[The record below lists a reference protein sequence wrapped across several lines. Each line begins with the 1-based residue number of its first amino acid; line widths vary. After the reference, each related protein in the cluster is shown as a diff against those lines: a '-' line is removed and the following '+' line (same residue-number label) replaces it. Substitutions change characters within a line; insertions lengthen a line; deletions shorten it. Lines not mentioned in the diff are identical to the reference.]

1 MLRASKCAGQ
11 EIATVKVY
19 KALLI
24 IYTKNVV
31 GRAASSTSGR
41 YHRLRM
47 LASGSLRRSPLVQYG
62 GLQGVARRLQRDHTA
77 LSGLS
82 INAMPAGCECY
93 THLRTNGELAEV
105 G

>member
-1 MLRASKCAGQ
+1 MNKYAGQ

-19 KALLI
+19 KGSLI
-24 IYTKNVV
+24 IYTKNVA
-31 GRAASSTSGR
+31 GRAASSTSGQ

-47 LASGSLRRSPLVQYG
+47 LVSDSLRRSPLVQYG
-62 GLQGVARRLQRDHTA
+62 GLQGAARRLYRDHTA
-77 LSGLS
+77 LSGLF
-82 INAMPAGCECY
+82 INVMSAGCECY